1 MHVVFVSEI
10 EAESDVSALVKNYI
24 YFRKKK

>member
-1 MHVVFVSEI
+1 MHVVFVWKI
-10 EAESDVSALVKNYI
+10 EAESDVSAQVKNCI